1 MKEINV
7 LKNKNLDKLRGG
19 KKRGRSGRKAE
30 LHIKVLRLISAR
42 NHRQK
47 KKEEKKKKGKRERRW
62 KICIEIARTLLD
74 DSESLKVSTKCERVR
89 ICTHIS
95 ACACQKA
102 CVREDAR

>member
-1 MKEINV
+1 MKKGGTSYQS
-7 LKNKNLDKLRGG
+7 LKVDIRTESPSEN
-19 KKRGRSGRKAE
+19 
-30 LHIKVLRLISAR
+30 
-42 NHRQK
+42 K
-47 KKEEKKKKGKRERRW
+47 KKEKKKKTGKRKRRW